1 MALPQFLVVLLLV
14 HWGHMVSAVLV
25 GLVLFLQLGL
35 MTVLVSDPRGRAPWY
50 NATGITLYVTGMM
63 IAAVAIRPEI
73 GLVP

>member
-1 MALPQFLVVLLLV
+1 MVAAL
-14 HWGHMVSAVLV
+14 LV

-73 GLVP
+73 GIVP